1 MADTF
6 AGHNPSLDGPA
17 QNAATITPNDSTDL
31 TNTTRALLLSA
42 AGTVTVD
49 MVGTGTNIAL
59 PLQAGVNPVRVSRV
73 YSTGTD
79 SLTIVG
85 LW

>member
-1 MADTF
+1 MADSFDTY
-6 AGHNPSLDGPA
+6 ASGLESPA
-17 QNAATITPNDSTDL
+17 TSAATVTPNDSTDL
-31 TNTTRALLLSA
+31 VNTSRALLLSD

-49 MVGTGTNIAL
+49 MVDVGSNIPL
-59 PLQAGVNPVRVSRV
+59 PLQAGYNPVRVSRV

-79 SLTIVG
+79 SLTIVA